1 MNYIDALPHQPP
13 MRLLDEVSEVVP
25 GVRCRALRRTRAGDF
40 FFDGH
45 FPDQPIIPACIL
57 VEMIAQ
63 AGGIAAVSGSGGAP
77 IPLRVAAFGPCKFPA
92 AAGAGATLEID
103 ARIAGTIAGLFK
115 IEGVVRADGIV
126 VASGEVT
133 LARPRG

>member
-13 MRLLDEVSEVVP
+13 MRLLDEVSELVP
-25 GVRCRALRRTRAGDF
+25 GVRCRAFRRTRAADF

-45 FPDQPIIPACIL
+45 FPEQPIVPACIL

-63 AGGIAAVSGSGGAP
+63 AGGIAAVADVAAEP
-77 IPLRVAAFGPCKFPA
+77 VPLRVAAFGPCRFPA
-92 AAGAGATLEID
+92 AAGADATLEID
-103 ARIAGTIAGLFK
+103 ARVAGCIAGLYK
-115 IEGVVRADGIV
+115 IEGVVRVDGVI